1 MKAFVIVPDY
11 KDLGM
16 KLSEAR
22 LCADRDGYEYR
33 LSKNGYAIKF
43 YVGPVGEGTKELLT
57 MCTYRLKLK
66 IDYPDIML
74 LADEDD
80 HGNGD

>member
-1 MKAFVIVPDY
+1 MKAFVITPDY

-16 KLSEAR
+16 RLSEAR
-22 LCADRDGYEYR
+22 ICENRDGYEYM

-43 YVGPVGEGTKELLT
+43 NVGPRGEGTKELLT
-57 MCTYRLKLK
+57 ICTYRLKLK
-66 IDYPDIML
+66 IEYPDVML